1 MDPDKR
7 EQMRKPWL
15 VLSYLRER
23 LVLFCKRLMGFFRG
37 CGGES
42 HQKTKREI
50 VAEESKK
57 ERERESSQG
66 DGKIKAK
73 KRSVCLF
80 FFFSSLFS
88 LIYYIPHSL
97 SLSFCFIKFFRVF
110 ESKRTIFS

>member
-57 ERERESSQG
+57 ERERERER
-66 DGKIKAK
+66 DHKETE
-73 KRSVCLF
+73 R
-80 FFFSSLFS
+80 
-88 LIYYIPHSL
+88 
-97 SLSFCFIKFFRVF
+97 
-110 ESKRTIFS
+110 